1 MSTLQARITDLA
13 TRMAT
18 ECKSLRTLIN
28 ANSSDLSALTT
39 TDKTSLIA
47 AINTLQTAIGSIQSG
62 QVTINDASSGGT
74 ITWSATKIASEIQA
88 AKNALTNG
96 AAAALDTLAELAAA
110 LGNDANFASTTTTA
124 LSNRLRFDAAQTLTA
139 GQKTQACTNL
149 GIGEPDTDFVSS
161 FTSGL
166 EYRDWETDR
175 KSTRLNSSHRSLS
188 RMPSS
193 A

>member
-28 ANSSDLSALTT
+28 ANQSDLSALTT

-74 ITWSATKIASEIQA
+74 ITWSATKIASEIQT
-88 AKNALTNG
+88 AKDELTNG
-96 AAAALDTLAELAAA
+96 AASALDTLAELAAA
-110 LGNDANFASTTTTA
+110 LGNDANFANTVTTS
-124 LSNRLRFDAAQTLTA
+124 LGYRLRYDAAQTLTA
-139 GQKTQACTNL
+139 AQKTQACTNI
-149 GIGEPDTDFVSS
+149 GVGEPDTDFVTT
-161 FTSGL
+161 FNSGL
-166 EYRDWETDR
+166 V
-175 KSTRLNSSHRSLS
+175 
-188 RMPSS
+188 
-193 A
+193 

>member
-39 TDKTSLIA
+39 TQKGTLVA
-47 AINTLQTAIGSIQSG
+47 AINELKTAIDGAGSHITISDATTSTTQVWSSSKVASAIQTAK
-62 QVTINDASSGGT
+62 D
-74 ITWSATKIASEIQA
+74 EI
-88 AKNALTNG
+88 TNG
-96 AAAALDTLAELAAA
+96 AASALDTLAELAAA
-110 LGNDANFASTTTTA
+110 LGNDANFANTVTTS
-124 LSNRLRFDAAQTLTA
+124 LGYRLRYDAAQTLTA
-139 GQKTQACTNL
+139 AQKTQACTNL

-166 EYRDWETDR
+166 V
-175 KSTRLNSSHRSLS
+175 
-188 RMPSS
+188 
-193 A
+193 